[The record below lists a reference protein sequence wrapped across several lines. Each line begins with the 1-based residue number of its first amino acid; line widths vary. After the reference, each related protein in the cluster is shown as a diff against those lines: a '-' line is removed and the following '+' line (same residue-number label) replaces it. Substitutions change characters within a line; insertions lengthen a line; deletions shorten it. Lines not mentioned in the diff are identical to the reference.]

1 MQDIFRLALLYA
13 HLIAFA
19 ISLSAIA
26 RADWRLLSRGFAAL
40 DTAML
45 QSTTRVVVPGLI
57 ALLLTGAGI
66 AAIDTGLQWAAILER
81 PKLMAKLCV
90 VSALLANGIA
100 LHALVFPQL
109 AACRTWGV
117 ESENRPQRG
126 QFLPDL
132 QQTTPKSDRPLGRKS
147 NHPRLVAVLMC
158 LSGAISSVSW
168 LYAGFLGIAKPLA
181 DRWSWLEFMM
191 AYGLLVAIG
200 FVAALLLA
208 GPQIARLLDRQNQDP
223 TPNNN
228 EEFLLVYSHST
239 L

>member
-19 ISLSAIA
+19 ICLSAIA
-26 RADWRLLSRGFAAL
+26 RADWRLLRRGFAAL
-40 DTAML
+40 DMTTL

-66 AAIDTGLQWAAILER
+66 ASIDTGLQWAAILAQ

-90 VSALLANGIA
+90 VSALVANGIA
-100 LHALVFPQL
+100 LHALAFPQ
-109 AACRTWGV
+109 
-117 ESENRPQRG
+117 
-126 QFLPDL
+126 
-132 QQTTPKSDRPLGRKS
+132 LGRKS

-168 LYAGFLGIAKPLA
+168 LYAGFLGIAKPLVG
-181 DRWSWLEFMM
+181 RLNWLEFMM

-200 FVAALLLA
+200 FIAALLLA
-208 GPQIARLLDRQNQDP
+208 GRQIAKLLDRPNQNP

-228 EEFLLVYSHST
+228 KEFLLVYSNST